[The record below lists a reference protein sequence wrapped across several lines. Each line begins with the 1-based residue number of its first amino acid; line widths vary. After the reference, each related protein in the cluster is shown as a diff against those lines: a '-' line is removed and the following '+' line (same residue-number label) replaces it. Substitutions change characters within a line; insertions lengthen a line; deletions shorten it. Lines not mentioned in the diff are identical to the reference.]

1 MVWFSYFDVELYT
14 IYQKGAI
21 SSMDKLNRENKTATR
36 KIISNIRKLLHKMV
50 PSGLFVVAMIFL
62 SFDKADS

>member
-1 MVWFSYFDVELYT
+1 
-14 IYQKGAI
+14 
-21 SSMDKLNRENKTATR
+21 MDKLNRENKTATR